1 MKKLKYALL
10 LGSFVITTALSG
22 CGDGNFTSLKESSM
36 YYSDTQNK
44 ILLKKVDGAPK
55 VGDALEKAIPNG
67 KWENEEKKYDDKK
80 EDYIVYKGTLKTDEV
95 KAIKDNIDHHDQAL
109 NALRSTPIKDLP
121 SRFECDL
128 DGNEYVVKFYFK
140 EVDKDNF
147 IPDSMEI
154 LGDEKA
160 GYDKTSLD
168 PDFVLMELL
177 EKANPEYDF
186 QKDGIPLIYIPKALQ
201 EAEEK
206 IQNLQ
211 KVDKIV
217 GQIYPDKVREIMEN
231 LDEVIASTIKDDQ
244 DYSNSNFKNQKMIAD
259 AIKAIDD
266 SQKIISDTDFGDS
279 KVKEM
284 LMAVLDKE
292 KGLIDQAKDISQK
305 RNNFKLPKDKN
316 AFMNNVREDAL
327 KFDKDCK
334 EISKMCGGGK
344 IVYDGTLNFSGG
356 LDPVYEGWHKKNL
369 ADIEKIKEQVW
380 QQ

>member
-10 LGSFVITTALSG
+10 LGSFVITTVLSG
-22 CGDGNFTSLKESSM
+22 CGDGSFTSLKESSM

-109 NALRSTPIKDLP
+109 NALRPTPIKDLP

-160 GYDKTSLD
+160 GYGRDHGR
-168 PDFVLMELL
+168 
-177 EKANPEYDF
+177 A
-186 QKDGIPLIYIPKALQ
+186 
-201 EAEEK
+201 
-206 IQNLQ
+206 
-211 KVDKIV
+211 
-217 GQIYPDKVREIMEN
+217 
-231 LDEVIASTIKDDQ
+231 
-244 DYSNSNFKNQKMIAD
+244 
-259 AIKAIDD
+259 
-266 SQKIISDTDFGDS
+266 
-279 KVKEM
+279 
-284 LMAVLDKE
+284 
-292 KGLIDQAKDISQK
+292 
-305 RNNFKLPKDKN
+305 
-316 AFMNNVREDAL
+316 
-327 KFDKDCK
+327 
-334 EISKMCGGGK
+334 
-344 IVYDGTLNFSGG
+344 
-356 LDPVYEGWHKKNL
+356 
-369 ADIEKIKEQVW
+369 
-380 QQ
+380 

>member
-10 LGSFVITTALSG
+10 LGSFVITTVLSG
-22 CGDGNFTSLKESSM
+22 CGDGSFTSLKESSM

-80 EDYIVYKGTLKTDEV
+80 EEYIVYKGTLKIDGV

-109 NALRSTPIKDLP
+109 NALRAKPYENLP

-128 DGNEYVVKFYFK
+128 GGNEYVIKFYFK

-186 QKDGIPLIYIPKALQ
+186 KKDGIPLIYIPKALQ
-201 EAEEK
+201 EAAEK

-211 KVDKIV
+211 KADKIV
-217 GQIYPDKVREIMEN
+217 GQIWPKAREIMAN
-231 LDEVIASTIKDDQ
+231 LNEVIESTIKDDQ
-244 DYSNSNFKNQKMIAD
+244 DYSNSNSENQKMIAD
-259 AIKAIDD
+259 AIKAIDN

-279 KVKEM
+279 KFKEM
-284 LMAVLDKE
+284 LMAVFDKE
-292 KGLIDQAKDISQK
+292 KGLVDQAKDISEK
-305 RNNFKLPKDKN
+305 RNNFKLPKDEN
-316 AFMNNVREDAL
+316 AFKNNIREDVL
-327 KFDKDCK
+327 KFDKDCN
-334 EISKMCGGGK
+334 EISKMCGGGRSILSWCK
-344 IVYDGTLNFSGG
+344 QNT
-356 LDPVYEGWHKKNL
+356 
-369 ADIEKIKEQVW
+369 ADIEKIKKQVW

>member
-22 CGDGNFTSLKESSM
+22 CGDGSFTSLKESSM

-55 VGDALEKAIPNG
+55 VGDALAKAIPNG

-80 EDYIVYKGTLKTDEV
+80 EEYIVYKGTLNIDGV

-109 NALRSTPIKDLP
+109 NALRAKPYENLP

-128 DGNEYVVKFYFK
+128 GGNEYVVKFYFK

-186 QKDGIPLIYIPKALQ
+186 KKDGIPLIYIPKALQ
-201 EAEEK
+201 EAAEK

-211 KVDKIV
+211 KADKIV
-217 GQIYPDKVREIMEN
+217 GQIYPKVGKIMAN
-231 LDEVIASTIKDDQ
+231 LDEVIASTMKDDQ
-244 DYSNSNFKNQKMIAD
+244 DYSNSNFENQKKIAD

-279 KVKEM
+279 KVKET
-284 LMAVLDKE
+284 LMAVFDKE
-292 KGLIDQAKDISQK
+292 KGLIDQAKDIIQK

-316 AFMNNVREDAL
+316 AFKNNVREDAL

-334 EISKMCGGGK
+334 EISKMCGGGM
-344 IVYDGTLNFSGG
+344 IVYD
-356 LDPVYEGWHKKNL
+356 WHKQYF
-369 ADIEKIKEQVW
+369 ADIKK
-380 QQ
+380 

>member
-1 MKKLKYALL
+1 MKKLKSVLL
-10 LGSFVITTALSG
+10 LGSLVIATALSG

-128 DGNEYVVKFYFK
+128 GGNEYVVKFYFK

-186 QKDGIPLIYIPKALQ
+186 QKDGFPIIYIPKALQ

-211 KVDKIV
+211 KADKIV
-217 GQIYPDKVREIMEN
+217 GQIWPKAKEIMAN
-231 LDEVIASTIKDDQ
+231 LNEVIESTIKDDQ
-244 DYSNSNFKNQKMIAD
+244 DYSNSNFENQKMIAD
-259 AIKAIDD
+259 AIKAIDN

-279 KVKEM
+279 KFKEM
-284 LMAVLDKE
+284 LMAVFDKE
-292 KGLIDQAKDISQK
+292 KGLIDQAKDISEK
-305 RNNFKLPKDKN
+305 RNNFKLPKDEN
-316 AFMNNVREDAL
+316 AFKNNIREDVL
-327 KFDKDCK
+327 KFDKDCN
-334 EISKMCGGGK
+334 EIIKMCGGGRSILSWEK
-344 IVYDGTLNFSGG
+344 QNI
-356 LDPVYEGWHKKNL
+356 
-369 ADIEKIKEQVW
+369 ADIEKIKKQVW

>member
-22 CGDGNFTSLKESSM
+22 CGDGSFTSLKESSM

-55 VGDALEKAIPNG
+55 VGDALAKAIPNG

-80 EDYIVYKGTLKTDEV
+80 EEYIVYKGTLNIDGV

-109 NALRSTPIKDLP
+109 NALRAKPYENLP

-128 DGNEYVVKFYFK
+128 GGNEYVVKFYFK

-186 QKDGIPLIYIPKALQ
+186 KKDGIPLIYIPKALQ
-201 EAEEK
+201 EAAEK

-211 KVDKIV
+211 KADKIV
-217 GQIYPDKVREIMEN
+217 GQIYPKVGKIMAN
-231 LDEVIASTIKDDQ
+231 LDEVIASTMKDDQ
-244 DYSNSNFKNQKMIAD
+244 DYSNSNFENQKKIAD

-279 KVKEM
+279 KVKET
-284 LMAVLDKE
+284 LMAVFDKE
-292 KGLIDQAKDISQK
+292 KGLIDQAKDIIQK

-316 AFMNNVREDAL
+316 AFKNNVREDAL

-334 EISKMCGGGK
+334 EISKMCGGGM
-344 IVYDGTLNFSGG
+344 IVYD
-356 LDPVYEGWHKKNL
+356 WHKQNF
-369 ADIEKIKEQVW
+369 ADIKKIKEQVW

>member
-1 MKKLKYALL
+1 MKKLKSVLL
-10 LGSFVITTALSG
+10 LGSLVIATALSG

-80 EDYIVYKGTLKTDEV
+80 EDYIVYKGTLKTNEV

-186 QKDGIPLIYIPKALQ
+186 QKDGFPIIYIPKALQ

-244 DYSNSNFKNQKMIAD
+244 DYSNSNSENQKMIAD

-316 AFMNNVREDAL
+316 AFKNNIREDAL
-327 KFDKDCK
+327 QFVKDCE
-334 EISKMCGGGK
+334 EIRKMCNLH
-344 IVYDGTLNFSGG
+344 DGLY
-356 LDPVYEGWHKKNL
+356 PVYMSWHKQNI
-369 ADIEKIKEQVW
+369 ADIQKIKEQVW

>member
-10 LGSFVITTALSG
+10 LGSFVITAALSG
-22 CGDGNFTSLKESSM
+22 CGDGSFTSLKESSM

-109 NALRSTPIKDLP
+109 NALRPTPIKDLP

-128 DGNEYVVKFYFK
+128 GGNEYVVKFYFK

-186 QKDGIPLIYIPKALQ
+186 QKDGFPIIYIPKALQ

-244 DYSNSNFKNQKMIAD
+244 DYSNSNSENQKMIAD

-316 AFMNNVREDAL
+316 TFKNNIREDAL
-327 KFDKDCK
+327 QFVKDCE
-334 EISKMCGGGK
+334 EIRKMCNLH
-344 IVYDGTLNFSGG
+344 DGLY
-356 LDPVYEGWHKKNL
+356 PVYMSWHKQNI
-369 ADIEKIKEQVW
+369 ADIQKIKEQVW

>member
-1 MKKLKYALL
+1 
-10 LGSFVITTALSG
+10 
-22 CGDGNFTSLKESSM
+22 M

-80 EDYIVYKGTLKTDEV
+80 EEYIVYKGTLKIDGV

-109 NALRSTPIKDLP
+109 NALRPTPIKDLP

-160 GYDKTSLD
+160 GYGNTSLD

-186 QKDGIPLIYIPKALQ
+186 KKDGIPLIYIPKALQ
-201 EAEEK
+201 EAAEK

-211 KVDKIV
+211 KADKIV
-217 GQIYPDKVREIMEN
+217 GQIWPKVKEIMAN
-231 LDEVIASTIKDDQ
+231 LNEVIESTIKDDQ
-244 DYSNSNFKNQKMIAD
+244 DYSNSNFENQKMIAD
-259 AIKAIDD
+259 AIKAIDN

-279 KVKEM
+279 KFKEM

-292 KGLIDQAKDISQK
+292 KGLIDQAKDISEK
-305 RNNFKLPKDKN
+305 RNNFKLPKDEN
-316 AFMNNVREDAL
+316 AFKNNIREDVL
-327 KFDKDCK
+327 KFDKDCN
-334 EISKMCGGGK
+334 EISKMCGGGRSILSWCK
-344 IVYDGTLNFSGG
+344 QNT
-356 LDPVYEGWHKKNL
+356 
-369 ADIEKIKEQVW
+369 ADIEKIKKQV
-380 QQ
+380 

>member
-1 MKKLKYALL
+1 MKKLKSALL
-10 LGSFVITTALSG
+10 LGSLVIATALSG

-121 SRFECDL
+121 ARFECDL
-128 DGNEYVVKFYFK
+128 GGNEYVVKFYFK

-186 QKDGIPLIYIPKALQ
+186 QKDGFPIIYIPKALQ

-211 KVDKIV
+211 KADKIV
-217 GQIYPDKVREIMEN
+217 GQIWPKAKEIMAN
-231 LDEVIASTIKDDQ
+231 LNEVIESTIKDDQ
-244 DYSNSNFKNQKMIAD
+244 DYSNSNFENQKMIAD
-259 AIKAIDD
+259 AIKAIDN

-279 KVKEM
+279 KFKEM
-284 LMAVLDKE
+284 LMAVFDKE
-292 KGLIDQAKDISQK
+292 KGLIDQAKDISEK
-305 RNNFKLPKDKN
+305 RNNFKLPKDEN
-316 AFMNNVREDAL
+316 AFKNNIREDVL
-327 KFDKDCK
+327 KFDKDCN
-334 EISKMCGGGK
+334 EIIKMCGGGRSILSWEK
-344 IVYDGTLNFSGG
+344 QNI
-356 LDPVYEGWHKKNL
+356 
-369 ADIEKIKEQVW
+369 ADIEKIKKQVW

>member
-22 CGDGNFTSLKESSM
+22 CGDGSFTSLKESSM

-55 VGDALEKAIPNG
+55 VGDALAKAIPNG

-109 NALRSTPIKDLP
+109 NALRATPIKDLP

-128 DGNEYVVKFYFK
+128 GGNEYVIKFYFK

-186 QKDGIPLIYIPKALQ
+186 KKDGIPLIYIPKALQ
-201 EAEEK
+201 EAVEK

-211 KVDKIV
+211 KADKIV
-217 GQIYPDKVREIMEN
+217 WQIWPKVKEIMAN
-231 LDEVIASTIKDDQ
+231 LNEVIESTIKDDQ
-244 DYSNSNFKNQKMIAD
+244 DYSNSNSENQKMIAD

-279 KVKEM
+279 KFKEM
-284 LMAVLDKE
+284 LMAVFDKE
-292 KGLIDQAKDISQK
+292 KGLIDQAKDISEK
-305 RNNFKLPKDKN
+305 RNNFKLPKDEN
-316 AFMNNVREDAL
+316 AFKNNIREDVL
-327 KFDKDCK
+327 KFDKDCN
-334 EISKMCGGGK
+334 EISKMCGGGRSILSWNK
-344 IVYDGTLNFSGG
+344 QNI
-356 LDPVYEGWHKKNL
+356 
-369 ADIEKIKEQVW
+369 ADIEKIKKQVW

>member
-22 CGDGNFTSLKESSM
+22 CGDGSFTSLKESSM

-55 VGDALEKAIPNG
+55 VGDALAKAIPNG

-80 EDYIVYKGTLKTDEV
+80 EEYIVYKGTLNIDGV

-109 NALRSTPIKDLP
+109 NALRAKPYENLP

-128 DGNEYVVKFYFK
+128 GGNEYVVKFYFK

-186 QKDGIPLIYIPKALQ
+186 KKDGIPLIYIPKALQ
-201 EAEEK
+201 EAAEK

-211 KVDKIV
+211 KADKIV
-217 GQIYPDKVREIMEN
+217 GQIYQRRPIGVVTEN
-231 LDEVIASTIKDDQ
+231 LTDMTRNTIKDDKEYA
-244 DYSNSNFKNQKMIAD
+244 DYRSENQKRLANISKSLDELLKTISDIDSSNSP
-259 AIKAIDD
+259 IKE
-266 SQKIISDTDFGDS
+266 K
-279 KVKEM
+279 
-284 LMAVLDKE
+284 LMATVNKE
-292 KGLIDQAKDISQK
+292 KELIEPTKDIIEK
-305 RNNFKLPKDKN
+305 RNEFSLPKDKDS
-316 AFMNNVREDAL
+316 FIKSSHDSSL
-327 KFDKDCK
+327 KLYETRN
-334 EISKMCGGGK
+334 EISKM
-344 IVYDGTLNFSGG
+344 IRD
-356 LDPVYEGWHKKNL
+356 LDSEYVKWHKQNYNEIQEIR
-369 ADIEKIKEQVW
+369 DQVW

>member
-22 CGDGNFTSLKESSM
+22 CGDGSFTSLKESSM

-67 KWENEEKKYDDKK
+67 KWENEEKKYDDNK
-80 EDYIVYKGTLKTDEV
+80 EEYIVYKGTLKIDGV

-109 NALRSTPIKDLP
+109 NALRPTPIKDLP

-160 GYDKTSLD
+160 GYGNTSLD

-186 QKDGIPLIYIPKALQ
+186 KKDGIPLIYIPKALQ
-201 EAEEK
+201 EAAEK

-211 KVDKIV
+211 KADKIV
-217 GQIYPDKVREIMEN
+217 GQIWPKVKEIMAN
-231 LDEVIASTIKDDQ
+231 LNEVIESTIKDDQ
-244 DYSNSNFKNQKMIAD
+244 DYSNSNFENQKMIAD
-259 AIKAIDD
+259 AIKAIDN

-279 KVKEM
+279 KFKEM

-292 KGLIDQAKDISQK
+292 KGLIDQAKDISEK
-305 RNNFKLPKDKN
+305 RNNFKLPKDEN
-316 AFMNNVREDAL
+316 AFKNNIREDVL
-327 KFDKDCK
+327 KFDKDCN
-334 EISKMCGGGK
+334 EISKMCGGGRSILSWCK
-344 IVYDGTLNFSGG
+344 QNT
-356 LDPVYEGWHKKNL
+356 
-369 ADIEKIKEQVW
+369 ADIEKIKKQVW

>member
-22 CGDGNFTSLKESSM
+22 CGDGSFTSLKESSM

-55 VGDALEKAIPNG
+55 VGDALAKAIPNG

-109 NALRSTPIKDLP
+109 NALRATPIKDLP

-186 QKDGIPLIYIPKALQ
+186 QKDGIPLIYTPKVLQ
-201 EAEEK
+201 EAAAK

-211 KVDKIV
+211 KADEIV
-217 GQIYPDKVREIMEN
+217 KQIWPKVGEIMAN
-231 LDEVIASTIKDDQ
+231 LNEVIESTIKDDQ
-244 DYSNSNFKNQKMIAD
+244 DYSNSNFENQKMIAD
-259 AIKAIDD
+259 AIKAIDN

-279 KVKEM
+279 KFKEM
-284 LMAVLDKE
+284 LMAVFDKE
-292 KGLIDQAKDISQK
+292 KGLIDQAKDISEK
-305 RNNFKLPKDKN
+305 RNNFKLPKDEN
-316 AFMNNVREDAL
+316 AFKNNIREDVL
-327 KFDKDCK
+327 KFDKDCN
-334 EISKMCGGGK
+334 EISKMCGGGRSILSWFK
-344 IVYDGTLNFSGG
+344 QNT
-356 LDPVYEGWHKKNL
+356 
-369 ADIEKIKEQVW
+369 ADIEKIKKQVW

>member
-10 LGSFVITTALSG
+10 LGSFVITTVLSG
-22 CGDGNFTSLKESSM
+22 CGDGSFTSLKESSM

-109 NALRSTPIKDLP
+109 NALRPTPIKDLP
-121 SRFECDL
+121 SRFECNL

-160 GYDKTSLD
+160 GYDNTSLD

-186 QKDGIPLIYIPKALQ
+186 KKDGIPLIYIPKALQ
-201 EAEEK
+201 EAAEK

-211 KVDKIV
+211 KADKIV
-217 GQIYPDKVREIMEN
+217 GQIWPKVREIMAN
-231 LDEVIASTIKDDQ
+231 LNEVIESTIKDDQ
-244 DYSNSNFKNQKMIAD
+244 DYSNSNFENQKMIAD
-259 AIKAIDD
+259 AIKAIDN

-279 KVKEM
+279 KFKEM

-292 KGLIDQAKDISQK
+292 KGLIDQAKDISEK
-305 RNNFKLPKDKN
+305 RNNFKLPKDEN
-316 AFMNNVREDAL
+316 AFKNNIREDVL
-327 KFDKDCK
+327 KFDKDCN
-334 EISKMCGGGK
+334 EISKMCGGGRSILSWCK
-344 IVYDGTLNFSGG
+344 QNT
-356 LDPVYEGWHKKNL
+356 
-369 ADIEKIKEQVW
+369 ADIEKIKKQVW

>member
-1 MKKLKYALL
+1 MKKLKSALL
-10 LGSFVITTALSG
+10 LGSLVIATALSG

-55 VGDALEKAIPNG
+55 LGDALEKAIPNG

-80 EDYIVYKGTLKTDEV
+80 EEYIVYKGTLKTDGV

-109 NALRSTPIKDLP
+109 NALRPTPIKDLP

-128 DGNEYVVKFYFK
+128 EGNEYVIKFYFK
-140 EVDKDNF
+140 DVDKDNF

-168 PDFVLMELL
+168 PNFVLMELL

-186 QKDGIPLIYIPKALQ
+186 KKDGIPLIYIPKALQ
-201 EAEEK
+201 EATEK

-211 KVDKIV
+211 KTDKIV
-217 GQIYPDKVREIMEN
+217 EQIYLGQISD
-231 LDEVIASTIKDDQ
+231 IAAYLISMVKDTIKDDKEYS
-244 DYSNSNFKNQKMIAD
+244 DYKSENQKKLANIP
-259 AIKAIDD
+259 KSIDD
-266 SQKIISDTDFGDS
+266 LLKTISDIDS
-279 KVKEM
+279 NNFPAKEK
-284 LMAVLDKE
+284 LMAMVNKE
-292 KGLIDQAKDISQK
+292 KELTDLAKDIIEK
-305 RNNFKLPKDKN
+305 RNEFSLPKDKDSFKN
-316 AFMNNVREDAL
+316 SSRNSVL
-327 KFDKDCK
+327 KFNKAHD
-334 EISKMCGGGK
+334 EVNKMIHDLYPEYEKWRKQNYNDIQK
-344 IVYDGTLNFSGG
+344 IRD
-356 LDPVYEGWHKKNL
+356 
-369 ADIEKIKEQVW
+369 QVW

>member
-22 CGDGNFTSLKESSM
+22 CGDGSFTSLKESSM

-67 KWENEEKKYDDKK
+67 KWENEEKKYDDNK
-80 EDYIVYKGTLKTDEV
+80 EEYIVYKGTLKIDGV
-95 KAIKDNIDHHDQAL
+95 KAIKDNIDHHDQDL
-109 NALRSTPIKDLP
+109 NALRPTPIKDLP

-160 GYDKTSLD
+160 GYGNTSLD

-186 QKDGIPLIYIPKALQ
+186 KKDGIPLIYIPKALQ

-217 GQIYPDKVREIMEN
+217 GQIYPGKVREIMEN

-244 DYSNSNFKNQKMIAD
+244 DYSNSNSENQKMIAD

-316 AFMNNVREDAL
+316 AFMNNVREDVL

>member
-22 CGDGNFTSLKESSM
+22 CGDGSFNSLKESSM

-80 EDYIVYKGTLKTDEV
+80 EEYIVYKGTLKIDGV

-109 NALRSTPIKDLP
+109 NALRAKPYENLP

-128 DGNEYVVKFYFK
+128 GGNEYVIKFYFK

-186 QKDGIPLIYIPKALQ
+186 KKDGIPLIYIPKALQ
-201 EAEEK
+201 EAAEK

-211 KVDKIV
+211 KADKIV
-217 GQIYPDKVREIMEN
+217 GQIWPKVKEIMAN
-231 LDEVIASTIKDDQ
+231 LNEVIESTIKDDQ
-244 DYSNSNFKNQKMIAD
+244 DYSNSNFENQKMIAD
-259 AIKAIDD
+259 AIKAIDN

-279 KVKEM
+279 KFKEM

-292 KGLIDQAKDISQK
+292 KGLIDQAKDISEK
-305 RNNFKLPKDKN
+305 RNNFKLPKDEN
-316 AFMNNVREDAL
+316 AFKNNIREDVL
-327 KFDKDCK
+327 KFDKDCN
-334 EISKMCGGGK
+334 EISKMCGGGRSILSWCK
-344 IVYDGTLNFSGG
+344 QNT
-356 LDPVYEGWHKKNL
+356 
-369 ADIEKIKEQVW
+369 ADIEKIKKQVW

>member
-1 MKKLKYALL
+1 MKKLKSALL
-10 LGSFVITTALSG
+10 LGSLVIATALSG

-128 DGNEYVVKFYFK
+128 GGNEYVVKFYFK

-186 QKDGIPLIYIPKALQ
+186 QKDGFPIIYIPKALQ

-211 KVDKIV
+211 KADKIV
-217 GQIYPDKVREIMEN
+217 GQIWPKAKEIMAN
-231 LDEVIASTIKDDQ
+231 LNEVIESTIKDDQ
-244 DYSNSNFKNQKMIAD
+244 DYSNSNFENQKMIAD

-279 KVKEM
+279 KFKEM

-292 KGLIDQAKDISQK
+292 KGLIDQAKDISEK
-305 RNNFKLPKDKN
+305 RNNFKLPKDEN
-316 AFMNNVREDAL
+316 AFKNNIREDVL
-327 KFDKDCK
+327 KFDKDCN
-334 EISKMCGGGK
+334 EIIKMCGGGRSILSWEK
-344 IVYDGTLNFSGG
+344 QNI
-356 LDPVYEGWHKKNL
+356 
-369 ADIEKIKEQVW
+369 ADIEKIKKQVW